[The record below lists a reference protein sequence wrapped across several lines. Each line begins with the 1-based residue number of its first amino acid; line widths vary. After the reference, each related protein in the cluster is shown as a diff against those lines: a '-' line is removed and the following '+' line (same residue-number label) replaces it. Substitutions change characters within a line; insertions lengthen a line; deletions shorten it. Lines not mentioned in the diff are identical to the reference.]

1 MLLLLVFKVL
11 LIKLKRRMILIFS
24 FIGSGW
30 AWLGYNKAANRLEL
44 ATTPNQDP
52 LLRKCECDK
61 V

>member
-1 MLLLLVFKVL
+1 M
-11 LIKLKRRMILIFS
+11 LIFS

-61 V
+61 I